1 MLYFKNNNKVIGNIM
16 NKDIFNNI
24 TSSEQSSEISEFI
37 NSLVPGDDMW
47 KMRAS
52 SFMTSLIK
60 VLVALRDD
68 NKLIL
73 DVATIRSF
81 LELRMCED
89 LIKRT
94 DIDEVHKRG
103 LKSYLIN
110 IPGYNSDA
118 TDQESVVF
126 QHHGYVSM
134 QFTEIL
140 AMIESQ
146 IN

>member
-1 MLYFKNNNKVIGNIM
+1 M